1 MEKKKTGLGKGLD
14 ALFNSD
20 PFDTESGKIDESR
33 GAAMMLDVHKIDTN
47 AMQPRREFDEE
58 KLNELAESIKQH
70 GVVQPII
77 VTRKGDRYMIVAG
90 ERRFRASRIAGLTE
104 VPVLVREMAEEEV
117 FEIALIENIQRE
129 DLNPVEEAA
138 AIRYLMQQQELTQ
151 EQAAQKLGK
160 SRAAIAN
167 SLRLLNLPDSIHQ
180 MIRNGELQMGHAKVL
195 MGVKEEMQE
204 KLARQAADEG
214 WSVRTLESKAAGSS
228 AHAQKPKRRKKDDAR
243 DPVIVDVEG
252 EMRAFLGTKVQIA
265 GDENRG
271 KIIID
276 YYSRD
281 TLEGIYDLIC
291 QEHTAL

>member
-1 MEKKKTGLGKGLD
+1 MEKKKTGLGKGLN
-14 ALFNSD
+14 ALFTSD
-20 PFDTESGKIDESR
+20 PFNDENKNTDEKQ

-47 AMQPRREFDEE
+47 TQQPRREFDEE

-70 GVVQPII
+70 GIVQPII

-90 ERRFRASRIAGLTE
+90 ERRFRASRMAGLTE

-138 AIRYLMQQQELTQ
+138 AIRYLMQQQDLTQ
-151 EQAAQKLGK
+151 EQTAQKLGK
-160 SRAAIAN
+160 SRAAVAN

-180 MIRNGELQMGHAKVL
+180 MIRNGELQTGHAKVL
-195 MGVKEEMQE
+195 LGVREEMRE
-204 KLARQAADEG
+204 RLARQAADEG
-214 WSVRTLESKAAGSS
+214 WSVRTLENKAAGIS
-228 AHAQKPKRRKKDDAR
+228 AHTQRPKHRKSDETR
-243 DPVIVDVEG
+243 DPVIVEVEG
-252 EMRAFLGTKVQIA
+252 EMRTFLGTRVQIT
-265 GDENRG
+265 GNENRG

-291 QEHTAL
+291 QEH